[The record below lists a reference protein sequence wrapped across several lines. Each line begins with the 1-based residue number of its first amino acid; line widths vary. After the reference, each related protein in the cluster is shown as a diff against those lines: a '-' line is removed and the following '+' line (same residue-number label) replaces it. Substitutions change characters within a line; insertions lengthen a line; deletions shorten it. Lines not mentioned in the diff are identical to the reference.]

1 MRFREITSLL
11 LLLSLVLTL
20 FTSCKSGN
28 TDSSNS
34 DAGSTE
40 QTVNIKQRVNFERY
54 KKINYQK
61 STLKLRLVVK
71 KLMVQKGYS
80 KAGVR

>member
-1 MRFREITSLL
+1 
-11 LLLSLVLTL
+11 L
-20 FTSCKSGN
+20 FYLCYTN
-28 TDSSNS
+28 RIN
-34 DAGSTE
+34 
-40 QTVNIKQRVNFERY
+40 R
-54 KKINYQK
+54 KINYQK